1 MPSQVWRI
9 PLRWIWFVGSGVW
22 LVNAAIALH
31 YNHVSYALG
40 AMGVSGLFL
49 ATGFIIERSAKR

>member
-1 MPSQVWRI
+1 MR
-9 PLRWIWFVGSGVW
+9 LRWIWFVGSGVW
-22 LVNAAIALH
+22 LVNAAIALD

-49 ATGFIIERSAKR
+49 AMGYIAERSARR